1 MKRMLS
7 ILLPAVLLFIT
18 QGNAQ
23 LLKNFGVKLAF
34 TSASQTY
41 DYPNPP
47 WPGFGPDVS
56 RRIGVNAAIYAEW
69 LNVPFFSV
77 VTQIEYAQRGMA
89 QQIAITGDSPEI
101 IRMETRYNRLD
112 YVSLPIFLKVSV
124 PTEVVSP
131 YVLLGPRVDLLL
143 SYRDEF
149 VIGRSI
155 YADFKKM
162 TWGGEAGVG
171 LEFNKLLPGSVCL
184 EFRYNVDFMNSYDTD
199 VLKVRNNA
207 YDIWL
212 GVAF

>member
-1 MKRMLS
+1 MNRMLS
-7 ILLPAVLLFIT
+7 LLVLTLILFIT

-23 LLKNFGVKLAF
+23 LLKNVGVKLAF

-47 WPGFGPDVS
+47 WPGFGPDLS

-69 LNVPFFSV
+69 LDVPFFSV

-89 QQIAITGDSPEI
+89 QEIAITGASPEI
-101 IRMETRYNRLD
+101 IRMETRYNRLE
-112 YVSLPIFLKVSV
+112 YLSLPIFLKATV
-124 PTEVVSP
+124 PIGIVSP

-149 VIGRSI
+149 VIGKSI

-162 TWGGEAGVG
+162 IWGGEAGLG
-171 LEFNKLLPGSVCL
+171 LEFKKLLPGSVYL

-199 VLKVRNNA
+199 FLKVRNNA